1 MRFTFRAL
9 PAASGGVQTPRPI
22 VDLALEGL
30 EAAPIECLLDT
41 GALRTRMSAEIAPL
55 AGIELPGDLTEELY
69 VGGLKTLGTLARVNL
84 TVTDGADE
92 FSWDAP
98 VWFCD
103 PWPHPFGLAGLEG
116 FLHHFLVTIH
126 AYDGYLEIDPDPRLS
141 EAQQSA

>member
-22 VDLALEGL
+22 VDIALEGL

-41 GALRTRMSAEIAPL
+41 GALRTRMSAEIALL
-55 AGIELPGDLTEELY
+55 AGIELPGDLTEEFY
-69 VGGLKTLGTLARVNL
+69 VGGLKTLGTVAHVNL

-126 AYDGYLEIDPDPRLS
+126 AYDGYLEIDPEPRLS
-141 EAQQSA
+141 EAQQST